1 MLAGSKGRKLG
12 LQMVAVVIVVEQL
25 MAVGVVT
32 AIVAI
37 ILRILMVEY

>member
-1 MLAGSKGRKLG
+1 MLAGSKGWKLG

-32 AIVAI
+32 AIIAI
-37 ILRILMVEY
+37 IFRILMVEY